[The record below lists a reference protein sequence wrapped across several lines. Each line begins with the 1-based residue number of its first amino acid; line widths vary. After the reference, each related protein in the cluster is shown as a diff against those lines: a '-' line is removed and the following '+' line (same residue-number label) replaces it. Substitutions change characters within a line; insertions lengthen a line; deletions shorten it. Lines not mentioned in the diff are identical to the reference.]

1 METTEMMEKMATTCQ
16 VLNIILRD
24 NQKYAELKK
33 KYTELEKNGKMHKMN
48 DLHKLCE
55 EFNIQ

>member
-1 METTEMMEKMATTCQ
+1 MESTEMMRKMVNTCK
-16 VLNIILRD
+16 VLNDVLRD